1 MNKNKNQKRKVALS
15 QKKALTT
22 LQFQAEWGLKQLN
35 GRESILQQQLSNEL
49 TLIEQLDLTQDLL
62 AIQKFT
68 IHVQQHVHAHPLSG
82 HGDLTKSLIAIT
94 LGIVPVESIS
104 PDATFLPW
112 SELAQKK
119 MLSLYYPEET
129 RNAIVA
135 WAAQNGYQ
143 TSTYLGIIRKSK
155 FPQNPKRS
163 VRFSGKRT
171 KRSVQKRKARN
182 TQKAETKVL

>member
-68 IHVQQHVHAHPLSG
+68 IHVQQHVHMRPLSG
-82 HGDLTKSLIAIT
+82 QGDFTKSLVAIT
-94 LGIVPVESIS
+94 LGIIPIESIS

-119 MLSLYYPEET
+119 MLSLYYPEEA
-129 RNAIVA
+129 RNAVVA

-143 TSTYLGIIRKSK
+143 TSTYLGTPIVK
-155 FPQNPKRS
+155 FKHIYLVIKR
-163 VRFSGKRT
+163 G
-171 KRSVQKRKARN
+171 Q
-182 TQKAETKVL
+182 

>member
-68 IHVQQHVHAHPLSG
+68 IHVQQHVHVRPLSG
-82 HGDLTKSLIAIT
+82 QGDFTKSLVAIT

-104 PDATFLPW
+104 PMP
-112 SELAQKK
+112 
-119 MLSLYYPEET
+119 LS
-129 RNAIVA
+129 
-135 WAAQNGYQ
+135 
-143 TSTYLGIIRKSK
+143 
-155 FPQNPKRS
+155 FPGPNWR
-163 VRFSGKRT
+163 
-171 KRSVQKRKARN
+171 KRKCSVSIIPKKQGMPSLHGLPKTVTRLPP
-182 TQKAETKVL
+182 T